1 MIKELTVRDEILI
14 NASPSRVWE
23 ILVLPKYV
31 AQWDELPE
39 NYPPQEMQQGSN
51 VIWELPNGEQSVTTI
66 IKADKPQEL
75 IISLNVTTWENTLN
89 EGDVAYRYQL
99 IEQEDGTLLTI
110 EIGDFSLLRDGQMY
124 YDASIEFAE
133 KSKSII
139 KELAERQK

>member
-139 KELAERQK
+139 KDLAERQK